1 MRRIRHR
8 LYFGILTTATSVLC
22 TFASATGLFA
32 QQKSPGTLLR
42 EGTVITLDLF
52 DHLKSNEV
60 QTGAIVE
67 LSVYKPIVIEGKTLI
82 KDGAYGEARV
92 INARRAG
99 VFGRPG
105 KLEVEAISVE
115 AVDGTRIKLRGG
127 TVTRI
132 GRDRRGLAT
141 ALLVFGFLVR
151 GDDVEMESKTKFR
164 ALVESDV
171 LIQD

>member
-1 MRRIRHR
+1 MRRNRHLLHFR
-8 LYFGILTTATSVLC
+8 IVTAGVWLLC
-22 TFASATGLFA
+22 TCLPVTGLFS
-32 QQKSPGTLLR
+32 QEKSSGTLLR

-67 LSVYKPIVIEGKTLI
+67 LSVYKQVVVDGKTLV

-92 INARRAG
+92 TTARRAG

-105 KLEVEAISVE
+105 KLEVEAISLD
-115 AVDGTRIKLRGG
+115 AVDGTRVRLRGG
-127 TVTRI
+127 TVTRV

-141 ALLVFGFLVR
+141 ALLIFGFLVR

-171 LIQD
+171 LIRD